1 MLFIIV
7 KIVAIDRDIIARY
20 IYIYIYLF
28 VYYYLHSLFS

>member
-20 IYIYIYLF
+20 IYLF